1 MDKNLLEM
9 LVCPVTNERK
19 LKALPEEVGDG

>member
-1 MDKNLLEM
+1 MDKNLPEM

-19 LKALPEEVGDG
+19 LKVLPEEVGNG